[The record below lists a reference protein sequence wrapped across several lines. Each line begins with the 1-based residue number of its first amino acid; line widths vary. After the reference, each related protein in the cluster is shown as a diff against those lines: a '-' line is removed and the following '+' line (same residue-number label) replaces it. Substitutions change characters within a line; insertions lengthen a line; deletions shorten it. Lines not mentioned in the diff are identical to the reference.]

1 MSQLW
6 DRYQALKASQP
17 KLRVRDAAIVL
28 DVSECE
34 LVAADPAATPLQ
46 PEWSA
51 ILAALAP
58 LGRVMALTRNHACV
72 HETKG
77 DYANVEFN
85 GKVGLAINPVI
96 DLRIFLFHWRHGFA
110 VRSETPRGIQRSLQF
125 FDRHGEA
132 VHKVYLTA
140 DSDVAAYDELA
151 ARFSAPAAA
160 LELEP
165 AAAPAAEQPD
175 ESIDRDAFQAEWHS
189 LSDVHAFH
197 PFLRRWQVSRRQG
210 FRLAPQGQAWR
221 VREDAVEQ
229 LLRRAAA
236 IEAPIMVFA
245 GNGGMIQI
253 HTGPVRNV
261 QVVGDWLNVLDP
273 NFNLHLR
280 TDLIAEAWVTRKPGD
295 NGVVSSLE
303 LFDERGESLATFF
316 GERKP
321 GRPERAEWVKLLG
334 ELPPLE
340 KADVA

>member
-6 DRYQALKASQP
+6 DRYQMLKASQP
-17 KLRVRDAAIVL
+17 QLRARDAAAAL
-28 DVSECE
+28 GVSECE
-34 LVAADPAATPLQ
+34 LVAADPAAAPLR
-46 PEWSA
+46 PEWPEV
-51 ILAALAP
+51 LAALAP

-77 DYANVEFN
+77 EYANVSFE
-85 GKVGLAINPVI
+85 GKIGIAINPVI

-110 VRSETPRGIQRSLQF
+110 VRSETPRGTQRSLQF

-140 DSDVAAYDELA
+140 DSDVAAYEALT
-151 ARFSAPAAA
+151 ARFSAPASELA
-160 LELEP
+160 LEPP
-165 AAAPAAEQPD
+165 ARPAAEQPD
-175 ESIDRDAFQAEWHS
+175 EAIDRDAFQAEWHR
-189 LSDVHAFH
+189 LNDVHAFH

-210 FRLAPQGQAWR
+210 FRLAPPGQAWR

-236 IEAPIMVFA
+236 TETPIMVFA

-253 HTGPVRNV
+253 HTGAVRNV
-261 QVVGDWLNVLDP
+261 QVVGDWLNVLDQ

-280 TDLIAEAWVTRKPGD
+280 TDLIAEAWITRKPGD

-303 LFDERGESLATFF
+303 LFDEAGESLATFF

-321 GRPERAEWVKLLG
+321 GRAERPEWVKLLG

-340 KADVA
+340 QADVA

>member
-6 DRYQALKASQP
+6 DRYQTLKASQP
-17 KLRVRDAAIVL
+17 RLRARDAAAAL
-28 DVSECE
+28 QVSECE
-34 LVAADPAATPLQ
+34 LTAADPAATPLRAEW
-46 PEWSA
+46 PE

-77 DYANVEFN
+77 DYANVEID

-110 VRSETPRGIQRSLQF
+110 LRSETPRGVQRSLQF

-132 VHKVYLTA
+132 MHKVYLTEA
-140 DSDVAAYDELA
+140 SDIAAYDDLV
-151 ARFSAPAAA
+151 ARFAAPAAA

-165 AAAPAAEQPD
+165 VAAAGAEQPD
-175 ESIDRDAFQAEWHS
+175 EAIDRDAFQNEWQS

-210 FRLAPQGQAWR
+210 FRLAPPGQAWR

-236 IEAPIMVFA
+236 TATPIMVFA
-245 GNGGMIQI
+245 GNRGMIQI
-253 HTGPVRNV
+253 HTGTIVNV

-273 NFNLHLR
+273 DFNLHLR
-280 TDLIAEAWVTRKPGD
+280 TDLIAEAWITRKPGD
-295 NGVVSSLE
+295 NGVVTSLE
-303 LFDERGESLATFF
+303 LFDEQGESLATFF

-321 GRPERAEWVKLLG
+321 GRAERAEWVKLLG

-340 KADVA
+340 QEDVA

>member
-17 KLRVRDAAIVL
+17 KLRVRDAAMAL
-28 DVSECE
+28 GVSECE

-46 PEWSA
+46 PEWPA

-77 DYANVEFN
+77 DYANVEID
-85 GKVGLAINPVI
+85 GRVGLAINPVI

-110 VRSETPRGIQRSLQF
+110 VRGETPRGVQRSLQF

-140 DSDVAAYDELA
+140 DSDVAAFDALA
-151 ARFSAPAAA
+151 ARFASTPAA

-165 AAAPAAEQPD
+165 VAAAAAEQPD
-175 ESIDRDAFQAEWHS
+175 DAIDRDAFQAEWRS
-189 LSDVHAFH
+189 LNDVHAFH

-210 FRLAPQGQAWR
+210 FRLAPAGQAWR

-236 IEAPIMVFA
+236 TETPIMVFA
-245 GNGGMIQI
+245 GNRGMIQI
-253 HTGPVRNV
+253 HTGPVRNI

-273 NFNLHLR
+273 DFNLHLR

-295 NGVVSSLE
+295 NGVVTSLE
-303 LFDERGESLATFF
+303 LFDEQGESLATFF

-321 GRPERAEWVKLLG
+321 GRPERAEWVTLLG
-334 ELPPLE
+334 ELPLLE

>member
-6 DRYQALKASQP
+6 DRYLTLKASQP
-17 KLRVRDAAIVL
+17 KLRARDAAELL

-34 LVAADPAATPLQ
+34 LLAADPAALPLKAEW
-46 PEWSA
+46 PE
-51 ILAALAP
+51 ILASLAP

-77 DYANVEFN
+77 DYANVEID

-110 VRSETPRGIQRSLQF
+110 LRSETPRGVQRSLQF

-140 DSDVAAYDELA
+140 DSDVAAFDELV
-151 ARFSAPAAA
+151 ARFAAPAAA
-160 LELEP
+160 LTLEP
-165 AAAPAAEQPD
+165 VAAAAAEQPD
-175 ESIDRDAFQAEWHS
+175 EAIDRDAFQAEWQS
-189 LSDVHAFH
+189 LADVHAFH

-210 FRLAPQGQAWR
+210 FRLAPAGQAWR
-221 VREDAVEQ
+221 VREDAIEQ

-236 IEAPIMVFA
+236 TETPIMVFA
-245 GNGGMIQI
+245 GNRGMVQI

-273 NFNLHLR
+273 DFNLHLR
-280 TDLIAEAWVTRKPGD
+280 TDLIAEAWITRKPGD
-295 NGVVSSLE
+295 NGVVTSLE
-303 LFDERGESLATFF
+303 LFDEAGESLATFF

-340 KADVA
+340 QADVA

>member
-6 DRYQALKASQP
+6 DRYQTLKASQP
-17 KLRVRDAAIVL
+17 RLRARDAAAAL
-28 DVSECE
+28 QVSECE
-34 LVAADPAATPLQ
+34 LAAADPAATPLR
-46 PEWSA
+46 PEWPE

-77 DYANVEFN
+77 DYANVEID

-110 VRSETPRGIQRSLQF
+110 LRGETPRGVQRSLQF

-132 VHKVYLTA
+132 VHKVYLTEA
-140 DSDVAAYDELA
+140 SDIAAYEELV
-151 ARFSAPAAA
+151 ARFAAPAAELA
-160 LELEP
+160 LEP
-165 AAAPAAEQPD
+165 AAAASVEQPD
-175 ESIDRDAFQAEWHS
+175 DAIDRDAFQHEWQS

-210 FRLAPQGQAWR
+210 FRLAPPGQAWR

-236 IEAPIMVFA
+236 TATPIMVFA
-245 GNGGMIQI
+245 GNRGMIQI
-253 HTGPVRNV
+253 HTGAVRNV

-273 NFNLHLR
+273 DFNLHLR
-280 TDLIAEAWVTRKPGD
+280 TDLIAEAWITRKPGD
-295 NGVVSSLE
+295 NGAVTSLE
-303 LFDERGESLATFF
+303 LFDQQGESLATFF

-321 GRPERAEWVKLLG
+321 GRAERAEWVKLLG

-340 KADVA
+340 QEDVA

>member
-175 ESIDRDAFQAEWHS
+175 ESIDRDAFQAECTAS
-189 LSDVHAFH
+189 ATCTPSTPSCAAG
-197 PFLRRWQVSRRQG
+197 RCRAARAS
-210 FRLAPQGQAWR
+210 AWR
-221 VREDAVEQ
+221 
-229 LLRRAAA
+229 RR
-236 IEAPIMVFA
+236 
-245 GNGGMIQI
+245 
-253 HTGPVRNV
+253 
-261 QVVGDWLNVLDP
+261 D
-273 NFNLHLR
+273 
-280 TDLIAEAWVTRKPGD
+280 KPGAFAKTQW
-295 NGVVSSLE
+295 SSCCTAPPPSRL
-303 LFDERGESLATFF
+303 RSWCSPAT
-316 GERKP
+316 
-321 GRPERAEWVKLLG
+321 A
-334 ELPPLE
+334 
-340 KADVA
+340 A

>member
-6 DRYQALKASQP
+6 ERYQTLKASQP
-17 KLRVRDAAIVL
+17 RLRARDAAQAL
-28 DVSECE
+28 KVSECE
-34 LVAADPAATPLQ
+34 LVAADPAATPLAPQ
-46 PEWSA
+46 WPD
-51 ILAALAP
+51 ILAALEG

-96 DLRIFLFHWRHGFA
+96 DLRIFLFNWRHGFA
-110 VRSETPRGIQRSLQF
+110 VRAETPHGVQRSLQF

-132 VHKVYLTA
+132 VHKVYLTEH
-140 DSDVAAYDELA
+140 SDVFAFDALV
-151 ARFSAPAAA
+151 ARF
-160 LELEP
+160 
-165 AAAPAAEQPD
+165 AAPAADIAPEPQDAAAADQPD
-175 ESIDRDAFQAEWHS
+175 EAIDQAAFRAEW
-189 LSDVHAFH
+189 LQLKDVHDFH

-210 FRLAPQGQAWR
+210 FRLAPDGHAWR

-236 IEAPIMVFA
+236 TETPIMVFA
-245 GNGGMIQI
+245 GNKGMIQI
-253 HTGPVRNV
+253 HTGVIRNV
-261 QVVGDWLNVLDP
+261 QVVGDWLNVLDE

-280 TDLIAEAWVTRKPGD
+280 ADLIAEAWITRKPGD
-295 NGVVSSLE
+295 HGVVTSLE
-303 LFDERGESLATFF
+303 LFDEAGESLATFF

-321 GRPERAEWVKLLG
+321 GRHERAEWVKLLG

-340 KADVA
+340 QADVA

>member
-6 DRYQALKASQP
+6 DRYQTLKASQP
-17 KLRVRDAAIVL
+17 RLRARDAAAAL
-28 DVSECE
+28 QVSECE
-34 LVAADPAATPLQ
+34 LTAADPAATPLQ
-46 PEWSA
+46 PEWPA

-77 DYANVEFN
+77 DYANVEID

-110 VRSETPRGIQRSLQF
+110 LRSETPRGIQRSLQF

-132 VHKVYLTA
+132 VHKVYLTEA
-140 DSDVAAYDELA
+140 SDIAAYDDLV
-151 ARFSAPAAA
+151 ARFAAPSAA

-165 AAAPAAEQPD
+165 AAAAGAEQPD
-175 ESIDRDAFQAEWHS
+175 EAIDRDAFQNEWRS

-210 FRLAPQGQAWR
+210 FRLAPPGQAWR
-221 VREDAVEQ
+221 VREEAVEQ

-236 IEAPIMVFA
+236 TATPIMVFA
-245 GNGGMIQI
+245 GNRGMIQI
-253 HTGPVRNV
+253 HTGTIANV

-273 NFNLHLR
+273 DFNLHLR
-280 TDLIAEAWVTRKPGD
+280 TDLIAEAWITRKPGD
-295 NGVVSSLE
+295 NGVVTSLE
-303 LFDERGESLATFF
+303 LFDEQGESLATFF

-321 GRPERAEWVKLLG
+321 GRAERAEWVKLLG

-340 KADVA
+340 QEDVA

>member
-6 DRYQALKASQP
+6 DRYLTLKASQP
-17 KLRVRDAAIVL
+17 KLRARDAAELL

-34 LVAADPAATPLQ
+34 LLAADPAALPLKAEW
-46 PEWSA
+46 PE
-51 ILAALAP
+51 ILASLAP

-77 DYANVEFN
+77 DYANVEID

-110 VRSETPRGIQRSLQF
+110 LRSETPRGVQRSLQF

-140 DSDVAAYDELA
+140 DSDVAAFDELV
-151 ARFSAPAAA
+151 ARFAAPAAA
-160 LELEP
+160 LTLEP
-165 AAAPAAEQPD
+165 VAAAATEQPD
-175 ESIDRDAFQAEWHS
+175 EAIDRDAFQAEWQS
-189 LSDVHAFH
+189 LADVHAFH

-210 FRLAPQGQAWR
+210 FRLAPAGQAWR
-221 VREDAVEQ
+221 VREDAIEQ

-236 IEAPIMVFA
+236 TETPIMVFA
-245 GNGGMIQI
+245 GNRGMIQI

-273 NFNLHLR
+273 DFNLHLR
-280 TDLIAEAWVTRKPGD
+280 TDLIAEAWITRKPGD
-295 NGVVSSLE
+295 NGVVTSLE
-303 LFDERGESLATFF
+303 LFDEAGESLATFF

-340 KADVA
+340 QADVA